1 VRLKKQVARI
11 DDQVDGKVLPIFFN
25 DSCTPGQTAKPG
37 GFSPA
42 GFDFT
47 HHRTRIENRKFFYGT
62 FYCAQRTDQQ
72 QTGN

>member
-11 DDQVDGKVLPIFFN
+11 DDQVDRKVLPIFFN
-25 DSCTPGQTAKPG
+25 NSCTPGQTAQPG

-62 FYCAQRTDQQ
+62 FDCAQRTDQ
-72 QTGN
+72 